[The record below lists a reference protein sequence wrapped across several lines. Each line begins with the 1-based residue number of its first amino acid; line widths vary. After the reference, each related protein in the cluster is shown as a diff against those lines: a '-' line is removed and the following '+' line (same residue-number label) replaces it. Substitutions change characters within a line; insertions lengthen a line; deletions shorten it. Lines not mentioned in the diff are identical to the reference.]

1 MTISGIVDTTILIH
15 LFRGNKDATTW
26 LATQSSPGV
35 TTISRLEFIY
45 GARGRSAMVA
55 VITLLNTFETVAVTD
70 ADQKWAEQQLIKY
83 RLSHGVEIND
93 CLIASVCHRL
103 QVPIYTQNMKDMQ
116 KVLPSALVIRP
127 FVA

>member
-1 MTISGIVDTTILIH
+1 MTVSGIMDTTILIH

-26 LATQSSPGV
+26 LATQSNLGV

-55 VITLLNTFETVAVTD
+55 VITLLNTFETLPVSD

-83 RLSHGVEIND
+83 RLSHGLEIND

-103 QVPIYTQNMKDMQ
+103 QMPIYTQNVKDMR

>member
-1 MTISGIVDTTILIH
+1 MTVSGIIDTTILIH
-15 LFRGNKDATTW
+15 LFRGNKDATAW
-26 LATQSSPGV
+26 LAGQTDLGV

-55 VITLLNTFETVAVTD
+55 VIKLLNSFETVSVSD
-70 ADQKWAEQQLIKY
+70 PDQKWAEQQLIQY
-83 RLSHGVEIND
+83 RLSHGLEIND

-103 QVPIYTQNMKDMQ
+103 QVPIYTQNVKDMG